1 MRRFPTEQPDLLF
14 PYSRK
19 PKPLMPETTAPFVID
34 GRPIGPDHPPYLIA
48 EMSGNH
54 NGDLNRALAL
64 IDAAKE
70 SGADAV
76 KLQTYTADTITIDHD
91 GPGFR
96 LEGGLWAGR
105 TLHDLYREAHTP
117 WDWHEPLFARA
128 RSLGL
133 TIFSSPF
140 DETAI
145 ALLERL
151 DAPAFKIAS
160 FEVIDLPL
168 IRRAARSGKPL
179 IISTGLATLGE
190 IAEAVEAA
198 GTTPLAL
205 LHCVSGYP
213 TPPEDCN
220 LRTIA
225 HLGAAFPGVTAG
237 LSDHSQ
243 GVAVPVAATAMGA
256 TIIEKHFTLS
266 RADGG
271 VDSAFSLEPAE
282 FKAMA
287 DAVRAAH
294 SAIGRVEY
302 GLKPSEAGGRD
313 FRRSLYVVA
322 DVAAG
327 EILTPAQVRSIR
339 PGFGLAP
346 KHLPE
351 VLGRRAIRP
360 LTRGMPLRWDMLAP
374 AEDSA

>member
-1 MRRFPTEQPDLLF
+1 MIQSPNEF
-14 PYSRK
+14 
-19 PKPLMPETTAPFVID
+19 AID

-64 IDAAKE
+64 IDAAKAA
-70 SGADAV
+70 GADAV

-96 LEGGLWAGR
+96 LEGGLWGGR

-117 WDWHEPLFARA
+117 WEWHEPLFARA
-128 RSLGL
+128 RSLEL

-140 DETAI
+140 DTTAI
-145 ALLERL
+145 ELLEGL
-151 DAPAFKIAS
+151 NAPAFKIAS
-160 FEVIDLPL
+160 YEMIDLPL

-179 IISTGLATLGE
+179 IVSTGLATLGE
-190 IAEAVEAA
+190 IAEAVEAVGGA
-198 GTTPLAL
+198 APLAL

-220 LRTIA
+220 LRTIP
-225 HLGAAFPGVTAG
+225 HLAAAFPGVTTG
-237 LSDHSQ
+237 LSDHSE
-243 GVAVPVAATAMGA
+243 GIAIPVAAMAMGA
-256 TIIEKHFTLS
+256 TIIEKHFTLA

-271 VDSAFSLEPAE
+271 VDSAFSLEPHE

-287 DAVRAAH
+287 DAVRTAWAAM
-294 SAIGRVEY
+294 GRVEY
-302 GLKPSEAGGRD
+302 GVKPSEVGGRD
-313 FRRSLYVVA
+313 YRRSLYVVA

-327 EILTPAQVRSIR
+327 EVLTAHHVRSIR
-339 PGFGLAP
+339 PGFGLSP

-351 VLGRRAIRP
+351 IVGRRAARA
-360 LTRGMPLRWDMLAP
+360 LRRGMPLRWDLLAP
-374 AEDSA
+374 AEDGE

>member
-1 MRRFPTEQPDLLF
+1 M
-14 PYSRK
+14 
-19 PKPLMPETTAPFVID
+19 
-34 GRPIGPDHPPYLIA
+34 IA

-54 NGDLNRALAL
+54 NGELNRALAL
-64 IDAAKE
+64 IDAAKAA
-70 SGADAV
+70 GADAV

-117 WDWHEPLFARA
+117 WEWHEPLFARA
-128 RSLGL
+128 RALGL

-140 DETAI
+140 DDTAVE
-145 ALLERL
+145 LLERL

-160 FEVIDLPL
+160 FELIDHGL

-179 IISTGLATLGE
+179 IVSTGLATLGE
-190 IAEAVEAA
+190 VAEAVEAVGDA
-198 GTTPLAL
+198 APLAL

-220 LRTIA
+220 LRTIP
-225 HLGAAFPGVTAG
+225 HLAEMFGVTVG

-243 GVAVPVAATAMGA
+243 GVAVPVAATALGA

-266 RADGG
+266 RAEGG

-287 DAVRAAH
+287 DSVRAAW
-294 SAIGRVEY
+294 AALGRVHY
-302 GLKPSEAGGRD
+302 GVEPSEAGGRNY
-313 FRRSLYVVA
+313 RRSLYVVA

-327 EILTPAQVRSIR
+327 EPLTAANLRSIR
-339 PGFGLAP
+339 PGFGLEP
-346 KHLPE
+346 KHLPAL
-351 VLGRRAIRP
+351 LGRRAVRP
-360 LTRGMPLRWDMLAP
+360 LARGTPLRWDMLA
-374 AEDSA
+374 AEDDAP